1 MLNSNLYDCSD
12 TYILPKGTITVVW
25 AGVTETAQQADRNK
39 KQGIFKNFNVY

>member
-25 AGVTETAQQADRNK
+25 AGVTETAQ
-39 KQGIFKNFNVY
+39 